1 MLGLPFKISRR
12 YFFSGSNP
20 SVVNIIT
27 GISVMG
33 YAVGAAG
40 LVILM
45 SALNGFETAIF
56 SSYELTDPTW
66 VLRPIEGKS
75 KLVSNDELGELGS
88 ARKKATFILRDKA
101 ILKYGDQQTAC
112 EVVGVDSGIYR
123 LWNMDTI
130 VSEGEAR
137 MYDPVRAEQ
146 NYISDFAWLGEGLI
160 YRLGVGTIDAPIS
173 LISMDRGSSV
183 MSAQAYNEVAF
194 IPSAMLRLPEEESQK
209 QVYIRL
215 EAAQELFQNES
226 ISEVFFGSLSE
237 EEIKQVG
244 LFGRARGME
253 LVSGREMHSML
264 YRMFNSE
271 KWISFAILSFVL
283 LLITFNLI
291 GALSLLVIEKQRDF
305 RLFYRLGMGEY
316 VIQFLVFMEGLMV
329 AFAGTILGVL
339 LGVGLVLLQD
349 RYGWVKTES
358 TFTMAYPVE
367 LRVEDLGWISLLT
380 FVLGGLSAILPSI
393 RAKKIATTNIILD
406 K

>member
-1 MLGLPFKISRR
+1 LLGLPFKISRR

-66 VLRPIEGKS
+66 VLRPVEGKS
-75 KLVSNDELGELGS
+75 RVIGKQDLRVLGTAS
-88 ARKKATFILRDKA
+88 RKATMILRDKA

-123 LWNMDTI
+123 LWNMDTV
-130 VSEGEAR
+130 VSEGEAK
-137 MYDPVRAEQ
+137 MYDPIRAEQ

-173 LISMDRGSSV
+173 LISMDRGGSV
-183 MSAQAYNEVAF
+183 MSADAYNEVVF
-194 IPSAMLRLPEEESQK
+194 IPSAMLRLPEEESQQ
-209 QVYIRL
+209 QVYIGL
-215 EAAQELFQNES
+215 EAAQNLFQNES
-226 ISEVFFGSLSE
+226 ISEVFFDELTADE
-237 EEIKQVG
+237 VG
-244 LFGRARGME
+244 RVITFGKKHGME
-253 LVSGREMHSML
+253 LLSGRELHSTL

-316 VIQFLVFMEGLMV
+316 AVQLLVFIEGLMV
-329 AFAGTILGVL
+329 AFAGTILGIL
-339 LGVGLVLLQD
+339 LGVGLVLLQG

-367 LRVEDLGWISLLT
+367 LRVEDLGWIALLALI
-380 FVLGGLSAILPSI
+380 LGGLSAILPSI
-393 RAKKIATTNIILD
+393 RAKKIATTNIVLD

>member
-1 MLGLPFKISRR
+1 
-12 YFFSGSNP
+12 
-20 SVVNIIT
+20 
-27 GISVMG
+27 
-33 YAVGAAG
+33 
-40 LVILM
+40 
-45 SALNGFETAIF
+45 
-56 SSYELTDPTW
+56 
-66 VLRPIEGKS
+66 
-75 KLVSNDELGELGS
+75 
-88 ARKKATFILRDKA
+88 
-101 ILKYGDQQTAC
+101 
-112 EVVGVDSGIYR
+112 
-123 LWNMDTI
+123 
-130 VSEGEAR
+130 
-137 MYDPVRAEQ
+137 
-146 NYISDFAWLGEGLI
+146 
-160 YRLGVGTIDAPIS
+160 
-173 LISMDRGSSV
+173 MDRGSSV

-209 QVYIRL
+209 QVYIGL
-215 EAAQELFQNES
+215 VAAQNLFQNES
-226 ISEVFFGSLSE
+226 ISEVFFGKLSE
-237 EEIKQVG
+237 EEVKRVE
-244 LFGRARGME
+244 LFGKARGME

-305 RLFYRLGMGEY
+305 RLFYRLGMREFF
-316 VIQFLVFMEGLMV
+316 IQFLVFVEGLMV
-329 AFAGTILGVL
+329 AFAGTLLGIL

-367 LRVEDLGWISLLT
+367 LRLEDLGWISLLT